1 MYKRQVYDYF
11 KNLFRETVDET
22 YIHNEWLKAEY
33 ALTKADTEIEKRI
46 IKAMAIIRMIRRP
59 EELAVLNKPICLALN
74 IEKEECDK
82 AMREL
87 MKKEVIFFRSSLGT
101 YAFKNNIGINIEEA
115 IEKEIRRLRHSINT
129 CKVLNEISELTYA
142 VPKQYNQDRAMTRYF
157 RYEFIEYEDFLSIGS
172 AKVFFEHR
180 FSLSLIHI

>member
-1 MYKRQVYDYF
+1 MKKGSLRQ
-11 KNLFRETVDET
+11 
-22 YIHNEWLKAEY
+22 W
-33 ALTKADTEIEKRI
+33 
-46 IKAMAIIRMIRRP
+46 RP

-87 MKKEVIFFRSSLGT
+87 MKKEVVFFRSSLGT

-142 VPKQYNQDRAMTRYF
+142 VPKQGKGNLTRIF
-157 RYEFIEYEDFLSIGS
+157 PDKIFPI
-172 AKVFFEHR
+172 
-180 FSLSLIHI
+180 